1 MKTNGKIQLYPLV
14 RMTAILI
21 IGMLAG
27 YHAIGNISYITW
39 LIGTVVALL
48 LTLVVRHD
56 TIQSMLVLLVVFL
69 LGGSLMSHTCHNQ
82 SFAPEETPAFY
93 NARQAALSFRE
104 QLVDRFRDAG
114 LTDQEMAVVSAMT
127 LGDKSHIDKGLR
139 QDYSRTGASH
149 VLALSG
155 LHLGIIYFVF
165 SLMTERWRRRYH
177 HVLRP
182 VIEGAI
188 LLTIWS
194 YVFLVGLS
202 PSVVRAAI
210 MITVYSLLSLQNRNK
225 ASLNTLAFTA
235 IIMLVIRPMNIFDI
249 GFQLSFVAVAFIL
262 LFEQHIYSL
271 LPSLTNP
278 ILRWLWRLTSVS
290 IAAQMGVAPL
300 TAYYFHQVSCSFLLT
315 NLVVVVMTTLI
326 IYLSLLFFLLMWLPI
341 VQTWII
347 LPLSALTRMQNT
359 FLQQIA
365 SLPGA
370 AIEHIHLHPLQV
382 LLVYVIIFAIYA
394 MIYRLSLY
402 KRKFISTFGFA
413 ELTSAR
419 KIK

>member
-48 LTLVVRHD
+48 LTVVVRHD
-56 TIQSMLVLLVVFL
+56 TIQSMFVMLVVFL
-69 LGGSLMSHTCHNQ
+69 MGGSLMSRTYHSQ
-82 SFAPEETPAFY
+82 SFVPEETSAFY

-127 LGDKSHIDKGLR
+127 LGDKSHIDKELR

-182 VIEGAI
+182 VIEGVI
-188 LLTIWS
+188 LLTIWA

-262 LFEQHIYSL
+262 LFERHIFSL

-315 NLVVVVMTTLI
+315 NLVVVVITTLI
-326 IYLSLLFFLLMWLPI
+326 IYLSLLFFLLMWLPY
-341 VQTWII
+341 VQTWIVV
-347 LPLSALTRMQNT
+347 PLSALTRMQNT

-370 AIEHIHLHPLQV
+370 AIEHIHLQPLQV

-394 MIYRLSLY
+394 MIYRISLY
-402 KRKFISTFGFA
+402 KR
-413 ELTSAR
+413 LVYY
-419 KIK
+419 

>member
-14 RMTAILI
+14 HMSGILI
-21 IGMLAG
+21 VGIIAG
-27 YHAIGNISYITW
+27 YYSIGNISYITW
-39 LIGTVVALL
+39 LIASAIVLL
-48 LTLVVRHD
+48 LTIVVRHD
-56 TIQSMLVLLVVFL
+56 TIQSVLVMLVIFL
-69 LGGSLMSHTCHNQ
+69 LGGSLMSRSCQVSSST
-82 SFAPEETPAFY
+82 PEETSTFY

-104 QLVDRFRDAG
+104 QMVDRFREVG

-127 LGDKSHIDKGLR
+127 LGDKSRINKELR

-177 HVLRP
+177 HALRP
-182 VIEGAI
+182 VIEGVI
-188 LLTIWS
+188 LLTIWA

-225 ASLNTLAFTA
+225 ASLNTLAFA
-235 IIMLVIRPMNIFDI
+235 ALIMLVIRPMNIFDI

-262 LFEQHIYSL
+262 LFERHIYSL
-271 LPSLTNP
+271 LPPLTNP
-278 ILRWLWRLTSVS
+278 VLRWLWRLTSVS
-290 IAAQMGVAPL
+290 LSAQLGVAPL

-326 IYLSLLFFLLMWLPI
+326 IYLSLLFFLLMWLPSL
-341 VQTWII
+341 QTWIVI
-347 LPLSALTRMQNT
+347 PLSALTRWQNT
-359 FLQQIA
+359 FLQKIA

-382 LLVYVIIFAIYA
+382 LMVYVIIFALYA
-394 MIYRLSLY
+394 MIYRISLY
-402 KRKFISTFGFA
+402 KRKFIRTFA
-413 ELTSAR
+413 S
-419 KIK
+419 

>member
-21 IGMLAG
+21 VGMLAG
-27 YHAIGNISYITW
+27 YHSIGNISYITW

-56 TIQSMLVLLVVFL
+56 TIQSILVLLVVFL
-69 LGGSLMSHTCHNQ
+69 LGGSLMSRTCHNQ
-82 SFAPEETPAFY
+82 SFAPEETSAFY

-127 LGDKSHIDKGLR
+127 LGDKSHIDKELR

-182 VIEGAI
+182 VIEGTI

-194 YVFLVGLS
+194 YVFLVGLP

-262 LFEQHIYSL
+262 LFERHIYSL
-271 LPSLTNP
+271 LHPLTNP
-278 ILRWLWRLTSVS
+278 ILRWFWRLTSVS

-326 IYLSLLFFLLMWLPI
+326 IYLSLLFFLLMWLPT
-341 VQTWII
+341 VQTWIVV
-347 LPLSALTRMQNT
+347 PLSALTRMQNI

-394 MIYRLSLY
+394 MIYRISLY
-402 KRKFISTFGFA
+402 KR
-413 ELTSAR
+413 LVYY
-419 KIK
+419 

>member
-27 YHAIGNISYITW
+27 YHTVGNISYITW
-39 LIGTVVALL
+39 LIGTVIALL
-48 LTLVVRHD
+48 LTVVARHD

-69 LGGSLMSHTCHNQ
+69 LGGSLMSRTCHNQ
-82 SFAPEETPAFY
+82 SFVPEETPAFY

-104 QLVDRFRDAG
+104 QLVDRFREAG

-127 LGDKSHIDKGLR
+127 LGDKSHIDKELR

-235 IIMLVIRPMNIFDI
+235 IVMLVIRPMNIFDI

-262 LFEQHIYSL
+262 LFERHIYSL

-290 IAAQMGVAPL
+290 ISAQMGVAPL

-326 IYLSLLFFLLMWLPI
+326 IYLSLLFFLFMWLPY

-347 LPLSALTRMQNT
+347 VPLSALTRMQNT
-359 FLQQIA
+359 FLQKIA

-370 AIEHIHLHPLQV
+370 AIEHIHLQPLQV

-394 MIYRLSLY
+394 MIYRISLY
-402 KRKFISTFGFA
+402 KR
-413 ELTSAR
+413 LVYY
-419 KIK
+419 

>member
-21 IGMLAG
+21 VGMLVG
-27 YHAIGNISYITW
+27 YHTIGNISYITW

-48 LTLVVRHD
+48 LTVVIRHD

-69 LGGSLMSHTCHNQ
+69 LGGSLMSRTCHSQ
-82 SFAPEETPAFY
+82 SFVPEETSAFY

-104 QLVDRFRDAG
+104 QLVDCFRDAG

-127 LGDKSHIDKGLR
+127 LGDKSHIDKELR

-165 SLMTERWRRRYH
+165 SLMMERWRRRYH

-194 YVFLVGLS
+194 YVFMVGLS

-262 LFEQHIYSL
+262 LFERHIYSL

-326 IYLSLLFFLLMWLPI
+326 IYLSLLFFLLMWLPY
-341 VQTWII
+341 VQTWIVV
-347 LPLSALTRMQNT
+347 PLSALTRMQNT
-359 FLQQIA
+359 FLQKIA

-402 KRKFISTFGFA
+402 KRKFISTFA
-413 ELTSAR
+413 S
-419 KIK
+419 

>member
-21 IGMLAG
+21 VGMLAG

-39 LIGTVVALL
+39 LIGTVVASL
-48 LTLVVRHD
+48 LTVVIRHE

-69 LGGSLMSHTCHNQ
+69 MGGSLMSRTCHSQ
-82 SFAPEETPAFY
+82 SFVPEETSAFY

-127 LGDKSHIDKGLR
+127 LGDKSHIDKELR

-188 LLTIWS
+188 LLTIWA

-262 LFEQHIYSL
+262 LFERHIFSL

-315 NLVVVVMTTLI
+315 NLVVVVITTLI
-326 IYLSLLFFLLMWLPI
+326 IYLSLLFFLFMWLPT
-341 VQTWII
+341 VQTWIVV
-347 LPLSALTRMQNT
+347 PLSALIRMQNT

-370 AIEHIHLHPLQV
+370 AIEHIHLQPLQV

-394 MIYRLSLY
+394 MIYRISLY
-402 KRKFISTFGFA
+402 KR
-413 ELTSAR
+413 LVYY
-419 KIK
+419 

>member
-21 IGMLAG
+21 VGMLVG
-27 YHAIGNISYITW
+27 YHTIGNISYITW

-48 LTLVVRHD
+48 LTVVIRHD

-69 LGGSLMSHTCHNQ
+69 LGGSLMSRTCHSQ
-82 SFAPEETPAFY
+82 SFVPEETSAFY

-104 QLVDRFRDAG
+104 QLVDCFRDAG

-127 LGDKSHIDKGLR
+127 LGDKSHIDKELR

-165 SLMTERWRRRYH
+165 SLMMERWRRRYH

-194 YVFLVGLS
+194 YVFMVGLS

-262 LFEQHIYSL
+262 LFERHIYSL

-326 IYLSLLFFLLMWLPI
+326 IYLSLLFFLLMWLPY
-341 VQTWII
+341 VQTWIVV
-347 LPLSALTRMQNT
+347 PLSALTRMQNT
-359 FLQQIA
+359 FLQKIA

-394 MIYRLSLY
+394 MIYRISLY
-402 KRKFISTFGFA
+402 KR
-413 ELTSAR
+413 LVYY
-419 KIK
+419 